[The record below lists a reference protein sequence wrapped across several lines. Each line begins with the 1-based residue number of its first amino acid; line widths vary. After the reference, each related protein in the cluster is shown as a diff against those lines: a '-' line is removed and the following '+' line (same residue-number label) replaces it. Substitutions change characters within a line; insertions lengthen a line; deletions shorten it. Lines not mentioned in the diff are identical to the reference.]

1 MTASFMHQA
10 TRWDTQPLSVWTAQY
25 ADGLTVTL
33 AGRQT
38 HYVVKGTGKPVIL
51 IHGSFFDG
59 TLWCHN
65 VDALAESSRV
75 YVLDLWGFG
84 YSAPIAQPSYEQY
97 AEQLAEFM
105 HVMGLER
112 ATLIGHSLGGGV
124 AVLFS
129 VKFPERVEKLVL
141 VDCAGLT
148 NPDPFTARLFK
159 LHGVGEILMNL
170 PGDALRKKMLKD
182 FFLYKPKAL
191 SPPLFRKL
199 TWFQKIHG
207 TTATALT
214 LMRLGFADKLEETFQ
229 RLARLNLPIMIIW
242 GAKDRAIP
250 LVVGQRIHQL
260 LPGSAFFIIQDAGH
274 IPNLEQPIEFNARLK
289 AFLGELPITSASSP
303 GPFDFSGSQHD

>member
-1 MTASFMHQA
+1 MTASLMHQTA
-10 TRWDTQPLSVWTAQY
+10 RWDTQPLDLWTTHY
-25 ADGLTVTL
+25 ADGHTITL

-65 VDALAESSRV
+65 VDALAESCRV

-84 YSAPIAQPSYEQY
+84 YSAPIAQPGYDQY
-97 AEQLAEFM
+97 AEQLAGFM
-105 HVMGLER
+105 HAMGLER

-124 AVLFS
+124 AVRFS

-159 LHGVGEILMNL
+159 LHGVGEMLMNL
-170 PGDALRKKMLKD
+170 PGDVLRKKMLKD
-182 FFLYKPKAL
+182 FFLYKPEVL
-191 SPPLFRKL
+191 PPVLFKKL
-199 TWFQKIHG
+199 TWFQKIRG

-214 LMRLGFADKLEETFQ
+214 LMRLGFADKLEEAFH
-229 RLARLNLPIMIIW
+229 RLARLNRPIMIIW
-242 GAKDRAIP
+242 GAQDRAIP
-250 LVVGQRIHQL
+250 LTVGQRIHQL
-260 LPGSAFFIIQDAGH
+260 LPGSTFFIIQDAGH
-274 IPNLEQPIEFNARLK
+274 VPNLEQPIEFNACLK
-289 AFLGELPITSASSP
+289 AFLGEQPITPDSSP